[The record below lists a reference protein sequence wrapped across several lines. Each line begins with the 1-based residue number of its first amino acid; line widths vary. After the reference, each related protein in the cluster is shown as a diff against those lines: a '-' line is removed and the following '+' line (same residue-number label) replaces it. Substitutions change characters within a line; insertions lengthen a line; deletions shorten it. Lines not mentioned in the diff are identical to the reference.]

1 MKLIYLLLGLS
12 VYLNADLSTINS
24 FEADFT
30 QTINN
35 ENTKELRYKGHM
47 IATKPQYALWS
58 YLSPVKKDIYI
69 SMYKLTTI
77 EPDME
82 QVIIQNI
89 SSEFNLFTMLKDA
102 KKIKKD
108 TYTTQINNVK
118 YTIKT
123 KNDTIITS
131 ISYTDELDYKI
142 NIIFTNQ
149 ELNKKIDVKLFHPQ
163 IPSGYDIITP

>member
-12 VYLNADLSTINS
+12 LYLNADLSTINS

-30 QTINN
+30 QTISN
-35 ENTKELRYKGHM
+35 ENTKELSYTGHM

-89 SSEFNLFTMLKDA
+89 SSEFNLFTMLQDA

-108 TYTTQINNVK
+108 TYITQINNVK
-118 YTIKT
+118 YTINT

-142 NIIFTNQ
+142 KILFTNQ
-149 ELNKKIDVKLFHPQ
+149 KLNNKIDKKRFHPN
-163 IPSGYDIITP
+163 IPLDYDIVTP